1 MQHNDS
7 LEAGIRKRSLPASVY
22 VLTASVAVIGSN
34 SLVLGPIAPLIALS
48 LGSSVPNVMMAMAAF
63 GLGAAASALFLS
75 HYIDRL
81 GPARVLRIA
90 MGLLPLAL
98 LLSAAAPFVSV
109 LVLAQLLAGVAS
121 GLALPAIY
129 TSAAVIAPPGL
140 ESKTVG
146 VVLAG
151 WTLSMVAGVSV
162 SAMVADLLDWRAVYG
177 AVATLAAIAIVS
189 LSRMKDLG
197 VREKVAAPVP
207 LSALKLAGIKPLL
220 VSCGAF
226 MAGFYGVYAFLGD
239 YLRNGLGEP
248 LSANGLLA
256 MFYGVGFGGAVLFER
271 LVSKAAARS
280 ALPVA
285 LALVAL
291 IYLLLAVGGSTLLSV
306 LILMLLLGLANHYGV
321 NLFIVRL
328 TAIDP
333 TKRGAI
339 MGLYSAV
346 TNLAVFAGTS
356 SFGQIY
362 SAGGFV
368 TIAYTAMALSLL
380 AALVCVF
387 FDGLRSEIR

>member
-1 MQHNDS
+1 
-7 LEAGIRKRSLPASVY
+7 
-22 VLTASVAVIGSN
+22 
-34 SLVLGPIAPLIALS
+34 
-48 LGSSVPNVMMAMAAF
+48 
-63 GLGAAASALFLS
+63 
-75 HYIDRL
+75 
-81 GPARVLRIA
+81 
-90 MGLLPLAL
+90 
-98 LLSAAAPFVSV
+98 
-109 LVLAQLLAGVAS
+109 
-121 GLALPAIY
+121 
-129 TSAAVIAPPGL
+129 
-140 ESKTVG
+140 
-146 VVLAG
+146 
-151 WTLSMVAGVSV
+151 
-162 SAMVADLLDWRAVYG
+162 
-177 AVATLAAIAIVS
+177 
-189 LSRMKDLG
+189 
-197 VREKVAAPVP
+197 
-207 LSALKLAGIKPLL
+207 
-220 VSCGAF
+220 
-226 MAGFYGVYAFLGD
+226 
-239 YLRNGLGEP
+239 
-248 LSANGLLA
+248 

-328 TAIDP
+328 TAIEP

-368 TIAYTAMALSLL
+368 TIAYTAMVLSLL